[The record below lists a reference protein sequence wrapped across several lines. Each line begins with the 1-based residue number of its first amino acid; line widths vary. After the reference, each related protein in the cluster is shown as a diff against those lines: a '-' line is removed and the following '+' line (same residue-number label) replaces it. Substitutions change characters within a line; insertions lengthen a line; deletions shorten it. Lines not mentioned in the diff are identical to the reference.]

1 MDKSFLSKLYESGLG
16 AKYDECCKSI
26 LAEKIIL
33 AWIMNACVEEY
44 KGIDP
49 NEIAEKY
56 IEGEPEIGSV
66 GVFPGQT
73 NRKIHGLPNEDSVPG
88 ERGVRFDIRFSA
100 IAPDGGGVI
109 KLIINVEAQN
119 KYYNSY
125 PLITRGIYYL
135 SRMISAQ
142 YGVEFD
148 KSHYENIKKVYSI
161 WVCTDPPKSRV
172 NTMTRYRIAEEPV
185 IGDAR
190 EDPRHYDLMNAV
202 LLCLGSTSEESRG
215 VFKLLE
221 TLLTDEKSK
230 VQKDR
235 IVEDEFGITMSDSL
249 ERKVNSMCNL
259 SQGIIERTA
268 TRTWDKAWSEATET
282 ADKRHK
288 AETDMLMCNTIIS
301 VMKSLSVDFDTA
313 AGIMKISDDKL
324 ETYRGLV
331 AGLQK

>member
-1 MDKSFLSKLYESGLG
+1 MS
-16 AKYDECCKSI
+16 
-26 LAEKIIL
+26 
-33 AWIMNACVEEY
+33 ACVEEY

-49 NEIAEKY
+49 NEIAERY

-100 IAPDGGGVI
+100 VAPDGDGVI

-230 VQKDR
+230 IQKDR

-259 SQGIIERTA
+259 SQGIIERT
-268 TRTWDKAWSEATET
+268 WDRAIET

-301 VMKSLSVDFDTA
+301 AMKRLSIDFDSAADILSVP
-313 AGIMKISDDKL
+313 DDKL
-324 ETYRGLV
+324 ETYREMVKKLNG
-331 AGLQK
+331 